1 MRNENKTTKKTKR
14 GGFGHG
20 PSFGIPVEKPKD
32 FKGTLKRLLK
42 YLKPQRFKLII
53 VFIMAILSTVFAIKS
68 PEIMGRATTE
78 IFSGIMKKINGA
90 NEAIINYSYI
100 KNILFYL
107 VILYCFSSLFKF
119 LQQFLMA
126 GVAQTTVCKLREDAN
141 EKLNKLPLKYFDQR
155 STGEVLSRLV
165 NDIDTISN
173 TLQQSIT
180 QFITSLATLIG
191 IIVMMFKINW
201 IMTLITF
208 VTLPLSVIFTK
219 KIAKKSQKFF
229 KMQQENLG
237 HLNGHVEEMYTG
249 HVVIQSFGYEDKS
262 IEKFN
267 EINDKLFDAS
277 WKAQFISGIIM
288 PVMSFIGNIG
298 YVFVSVVGGLL
309 VTTKGITIGQV
320 QAFIQ
325 YSKQFTQPIVQ
336 TANIVNLIQ
345 GTIASAER
353 VFEILDEDEIEEK
366 ALEYREDLD
375 IKGDIEFKDVS
386 FSYEKESSLIEDLS
400 VSVKKGQTVAIVG
413 PTGAGKTTIVNL
425 LMRFYD
431 IDNGFIMIDGIDSN
445 EIGRDI
451 IRNQFGMVLQDTWL
465 FKGSIYDN
473 ISYGKENATKEEVYS
488 AAKTAHAHHFI
499 KTLPNG
505 YDTIL
510 NEEANNISQGQRQL
524 LTIARAL
531 LANPKVLI
539 LDEAT
544 SSVDTR
550 TELLIQNAMIKLMEN
565 RTNFVIAHRLSTIK
579 DADIILVME
588 NGKIVEKGNHKELLV
603 KKGFYYEL
611 YNSQFKQSEE
621 IAV

>member
-1 MRNENKTTKKTKR
+1 
-14 GGFGHG
+14 
-20 PSFGIPVEKPKD
+20 
-32 FKGTLKRLLK
+32 
-42 YLKPQRFKLII
+42 
-53 VFIMAILSTVFAIKS
+53 
-68 PEIMGRATTE
+68 
-78 IFSGIMKKINGA
+78 
-90 NEAIINYSYI
+90 
-100 KNILFYL
+100 
-107 VILYCFSSLFKF
+107 
-119 LQQFLMA
+119 MA

-249 HVVIQSFGYEDKS
+249 HVVIQSFGYEDRS

-366 ALEYREDLD
+366 ALEYKENLVV
-375 IKGDIEFKDVS
+375 KGDIEFKDVS

-451 IRNQFGMVLQDTWL
+451 LRNQFGMVLQDTWL